1 MQTINTRS
9 RNGHNPYNGT
19 STGWKDSTD
28 EGPPGRSSKPSDR
41 RRPHNGRT
49 NQSKG
54 ATFSGKTSSG
64 NMVAERRFLQV
75 A

>member
-19 STGWKDSTD
+19 STGGKDSTD
-28 EGPPGRSSKPSDR
+28 EGPSGRSSKPSGR
-41 RRPHNGRT
+41 RRPHNDRT
-49 NQSKG
+49 DQSKG
-54 ATFSGKTSSG
+54 ATFSGKTPSG
-64 NMVAERRFLQV
+64 SMVARRRFLQV